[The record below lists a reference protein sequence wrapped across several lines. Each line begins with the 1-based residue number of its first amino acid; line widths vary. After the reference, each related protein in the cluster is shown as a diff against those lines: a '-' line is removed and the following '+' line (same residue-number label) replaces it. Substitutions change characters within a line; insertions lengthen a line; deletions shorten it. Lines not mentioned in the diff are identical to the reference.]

1 MWTMH
6 CRSTFSYFWNFVFFV
21 FWQQVECGGE
31 LRCRSGIRAA
41 AKWGKRSR
49 FKTFPSFVG
58 FFFFV
63 SFFSFF
69 FSFVSFVSFF
79 FSFAMSLRSG
89 IGTQD
94 CGKLWKQDETY
105 RDLKPLLPLFSR
117 ISLFPFLFFLS
128 NTLFLEKRWQ
138 ILGTLYRYKHY
149 NFWQSQKLDLPI
161 FAGYPFVNMSYFL
174 SSVMPFFVLAYF

>member
-1 MWTMH
+1 MYSQCEQCTVEVLF
-6 CRSTFSYFWNFVFFV
+6 RIFGISYFSYFDSRWSV
-21 FWQQVECGGE
+21 E

-128 NTLFLEKRWQ
+128 NTLFLEKR
-138 ILGTLYRYKHY
+138 
-149 NFWQSQKLDLPI
+149 
-161 FAGYPFVNMSYFL
+161 
-174 SSVMPFFVLAYF
+174 